1 MTKFMKPGR
10 DENPD
15 YPVLVKQAVSRAL
28 RDANISY
35 KCV

>member
-10 DENPD
+10 DGNPD
-15 YPVLVKQAVSRAL
+15 YPDMVKQAVSRAL

-35 KCV
+35 KSI

>member
-15 YPVLVKQAVSRAL
+15 YPLMAKQAAERAL
-28 RDANISY
+28 RDADLKYDS
-35 KCV
+35 V